1 VIDGGN
7 VASAPLP
14 TLRIPNSSGTVA
26 FSIRARFDNV
36 ICDAVH
42 GAVKLRSA
50 IRYSLCLHRLF
61 GFRLHQIGGKRA
73 GAVFFGNHMHQTQA
87 RLPQTPMELIMKTT
101 ASILFAAALTLSTA
115 PAHAVVLDLSTMTC
129 KQFVEGGDDTI
140 KMVLTWM
147 DGWYKGD
154 SDEAIIDTDVFVEN
168 AKKFGT
174 YCGKNPTMSI
184 VNAAESVLGK

>member
-1 VIDGGN
+1 V
-7 VASAPLP
+7 
-14 TLRIPNSSGTVA
+14 
-26 FSIRARFDNV
+26 
-36 ICDAVH
+36 
-42 GAVKLRSA
+42 
-50 IRYSLCLHRLF
+50 F
-61 GFRLHQIGGKRA
+61 GFRLRQIGGNMLAR
-73 GAVFFGNHMHQTQA
+73 FFPEIICIIRKPVYLG
-87 RLPQTPMELIMKTT
+87 TPMEFIMKTIT
-101 ASILFAAALTLSTA
+101 SILFAAALVLSSA

-184 VNAAESVLGK
+184 VNAAEAVLGK

>member
-1 VIDGGN
+1 V
-7 VASAPLP
+7 L
-14 TLRIPNSSGTVA
+14 
-26 FSIRARFDNV
+26 ARFSG
-36 ICDAVH
+36 I
-42 GAVKLRSA
+42 GAGSR
-50 IRYSLCLHRLF
+50 R
-61 GFRLHQIGGKRA
+61 
-73 GAVFFGNHMHQTQA
+73 QA
-87 RLPQTPMELIMKTT
+87 PRESIMKTT
-101 ASILFAAALTLSTA
+101 VSILFAAALALPLGLASV

-184 VNAAESVLGK
+184 VNAAEAVLGK